1 MNQSSLANTLS
12 LEARIWARVRR
23 QGAHILRRG
32 AWYNVLREPKD
43 GLVLLEVNKEIVPMN
58 EQFVVLTREKPKKWS
73 VVSRD
78 PMDYGARRA
87 SMERRLEATYAVCP
101 HCRARANIH
110 ASTVDCV
117 CPKCQGTYEVDW
129 GDPC

>member
-1 MNQSSLANTLS
+1 MNDMAKTLS
-12 LEARIWARVRR
+12 MQARIWARVRE

-43 GLVLLEVNKEIVPMN
+43 GLVLLEVNKNIVPMN
-58 EQFVVLTREKPKKWS
+58 VQFVVISHEKPNKWS
-73 VVSRD
+73 VVSRN

-87 SMERRLEATYAVCP
+87 SMERRLDATYVVCP
-101 HCRARANIH
+101 HCRARTDVQP
-110 ASTVDCV
+110 STVEQV
-117 CPKCQGTYEVDW
+117 CPSCAGTYEVDW